1 VKDDSNFQRRLLRAV
16 AQHAARQGQ
25 TVGRY
30 LENLEAATM
39 RQTQRERKHP
49 SQLPATGRAKYVV
62 LTRREIARLFTQIG
76 AERDRALFGAMYF
89 LGLRASEV
97 GLLLREHVSADSSR
111 IYVPRLN
118 GGVAGD
124 RPVSPELL
132 QLLQAY
138 MRTRE
143 DSLPYLFPSRNSRPM
158 SRQRIDRL
166 FRSYATEARLPPQ
179 KHHSHCLRHSVAV
192 HLIEDGYP
200 LEEVQMHLGHKS
212 INSTVVYIQVL
223 RDSPQVRTRQ
233 TKRLNAVKPVLHI
246 VRKYRR
252 S

>member
-1 VKDDSNFQRRLLRAV
+1 M
-16 AQHAARQGQ
+16 RQGR
-25 TVGRY
+25 VEG
-30 LENLEAATM
+30 
-39 RQTQRERKHP
+39 KHP
-49 SQLPATGRAKYVV
+49 NEVPPTGSAKYVV
-62 LTRREIARLFTQIG
+62 LTRREIARLFRQIR

-97 GLLLREHVSADSSR
+97 GLLLRQHISADSSR

-118 GGVAGD
+118 GGIAGD
-124 RPVSPELL
+124 RPVSPEFL

-192 HLIEDGYP
+192 HLIEEGHP

-223 RDSPQVRTRQ
+223 RERPQVQTRQ
-233 TKRLNAVKPVLHI
+233 MKRPNAALPVLRI
-246 VRKYRR
+246 VGKHR
-252 S
+252 SG

>member
-1 VKDDSNFQRRLLRAV
+1 
-16 AQHAARQGQ
+16 
-25 TVGRY
+25 
-30 LENLEAATM
+30 M

-223 RDSPQVRTRQ
+223 RDRPQVRTRQ

>member
-1 VKDDSNFQRRLLRAV
+1 MKDDSNFQRRLLRAV
-16 AQHAARQGQ
+16 ARHAARQRQ

-30 LENLEAATM
+30 
-39 RQTQRERKHP
+39 
-49 SQLPATGRAKYVV
+49 
-62 LTRREIARLFTQIG
+62 
-76 AERDRALFGAMYF
+76 LFGAMYF

-97 GLLLREHVSADSSR
+97 GLLLRQHISPDSSR

-118 GGVAGD
+118 GGIAGD
-124 RPVSPELL
+124 RPVSPEFL

-192 HLIEDGYP
+192 HLIEEGHP

-223 RDSPQVRTRQ
+223 REKPQVQTRQ
-233 TKRLNAVKPVLHI
+233 MKKPHAALPVLRI
-246 VRKYRR
+246 VGKHR
-252 S
+252 SG

>member
-1 VKDDSNFQRRLLRAV
+1 
-16 AQHAARQGQ
+16 
-25 TVGRY
+25 
-30 LENLEAATM
+30 M
-39 RQTQRERKHP
+39 RQTRRERKHP
-49 SQLPATGRAKYVV
+49 SQLPPTGRAKYVV
-62 LTRREIARLFTQIG
+62 LTRREIVRLFAQIR

-97 GLLLREHVSADSSR
+97 GLLLRQHISADSSR

-118 GGVAGD
+118 GGIAGD
-124 RPVSPELL
+124 RPVSPEFL
-132 QLLQAY
+132 QLLQVY
-138 MRTRE
+138 MRTRD

-166 FRSYATEARLPPQ
+166 FRHYATEARLPPQ

-192 HLIEDGYP
+192 HLIEDGHP

-223 RDSPQVRTRQ
+223 RDRSQVRTRQ
-233 TKRLNAVKPVLHI
+233 IKRPNGIMPVLHI

-252 S
+252 G